1 MQPGHTNEQA
11 RPDHEAD
18 RPSHLTVVLDR
29 SGSMQAMRDD
39 AIGGFNAFVERQR
52 AEPGEATLTLAQFDH
67 EYEVVLRGV
76 PLRDVPELTAASFQP
91 RGQTA
96 LYDAIGRAIDDT
108 LLDVSRVPEAQR
120 PDVIVAILTDGEE
133 NASVELSH
141 PALKRR
147 IEAQSAM
154 GWEFVFLAANVDVA
168 RASARMGFRP
178 DKSRGYDGSK
188 EGMRRAFDMMSEEVT
203 DSRNKKRRPP
213 SLGGA
218 GSAGDAGGSGDAAGP
233 GSDPPRSQRG
243 SGGPPSGCL

>member
-1 MQPGHTNEQA
+1 MEPGDTHDQTRES
-11 RPDHEAD
+11 HEAE
-18 RPSHLTVVLDR
+18 RPTHLTVVLDR

-67 EYEVVLRGV
+67 EYEVLLRGV
-76 PLRDVPELTAASFQP
+76 PLRDVPALTPSSFQP
-91 RGQTA
+91 RGNTA

-108 LLDVSRVPEAQR
+108 LLDVSRVPEAHR

-141 PALKRR
+141 SALRRR

-154 GWEFVFLAANVDVA
+154 GWEFVFLAANVDVE

-178 DKSRGYDGSK
+178 DKSRAYDGSK
-188 EGMRRAFDMMSEEVT
+188 EGMRRAFAIMSDEVS

-218 GSAGDAGGSGDAAGP
+218 GGAGGSGDAGGP

-243 SGGPPSGCL
+243 SGGPPGGCL